1 MAKRA
6 VIYLH
11 VLNNINCSVKRMNQV
26 AVAMV
31 TCYWLGQED
40 LAISYI

>member
-1 MAKRA
+1 
-6 VIYLH
+6 
-11 VLNNINCSVKRMNQV
+11 MNQV